1 MPNRKV
7 RKPVGVAA
15 EEKFVSAKLP
25 RTLRRAARGTL
36 LAAGL
41 TMAQWSVDVAAME
54 TKLFSPEAVDRLKAP
69 ITRFRD

>member
-1 MPNRKV
+1 MPSRKV

-25 RTLRRAARGTL
+25 RALRRAARGTL

-54 TKLFSPEAVDRLKAP
+54 TKLFSPGAVDRLKAP